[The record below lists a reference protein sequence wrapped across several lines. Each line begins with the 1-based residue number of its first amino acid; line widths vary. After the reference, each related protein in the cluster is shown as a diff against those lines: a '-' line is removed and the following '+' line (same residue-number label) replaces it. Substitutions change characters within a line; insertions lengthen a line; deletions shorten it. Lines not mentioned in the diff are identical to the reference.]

1 VSHEFRTPLAA
12 QLASI
17 ELLREGLKTSPPEK
31 LEELVL
37 SLERGTLRLTRLI
50 DNLLESVR
58 IESGQL
64 DVRRQSIE
72 LADVVEDARGLVEA
86 LLRQRNQPLE
96 VNLPEHL
103 GLQGDA
109 TRLTQVFVNLIA
121 NASKFAPEGS
131 PVRIGA
137 SVSGNLVSA
146 WVEDAGP
153 GLPEGDAVSI
163 FERFRRGGT
172 QEPEP
177 GGLGLGLWISRSIV
191 ERHGGTLNAART
203 PEGFTRFTLILPT
216 EHMDAV

>member
-1 VSHEFRTPLAA
+1 M
-12 QLASI
+12 
-17 ELLREGLKTSPPEK
+17 
-31 LEELVL
+31 L

-72 LADVVEDARGLVEA
+72 LADVVDDARALVEA
-86 LLRQRNQPLE
+86 LLLQRRQPLE
-96 VNLPEHL
+96 VNVPEGL
-103 GLQGDA
+103 ELQGDA

-121 NASKFAPEGS
+121 NASKFAPEGT
-131 PVRIGA
+131 PMRVGA
-137 SVSGNLVSA
+137 RADGKLISA

-153 GLPEGDAVSI
+153 GLPEGDSVSI
-163 FERFRRGGT
+163 FERFKRGGS

-191 ERHGGTLNAART
+191 ERHGGSITAGRT
-203 PEGFTRFTLILPT
+203 AEGFTRFTLTLPAEPT
-216 EHMDAV
+216 GASA